1 MENKPHKLFISH
13 SSKDAEYMKAF
24 VDLLVAIGVHKNQ
37 ITCTSVPQ
45 CNIPVGCNI
54 YDWLAKQFQTSD
66 LHVVY
71 AFSDNYY
78 SSVATLNEMG
88 AAWVMRCKW
97 TGLLLPG
104 FIFDKLAG
112 CIDKNQI
119 CIKLD
124 DPDIITLKQR
134 LRQFRDDI
142 IKEFGLESINE
153 DEWEEKRD
161 DFLDKIRIIAQKKN
175 IEITSSE
182 SVNESNK
189 TKGKTRFDAP
199 VAQRQEIDL
208 LKDYTPFSKVKPII
222 SCGDEKVARIATFED
237 CFDMEVDIS
246 NVTKRD
252 MREFAMAL
260 MKYIP
265 CDNWTGF
272 FDAGYAIEFD
282 AFASGAIKKVQLEI
296 KNDTGV
302 KIIDEENDVRIGGG
316 HFKYRFRDKVRNREA
331 LEKISEVC
339 FTVFFA
345 ESYIDGEKG
354 RLSIRNLKVTPAYE

>member
-1 MENKPHKLFISH
+1 MKNKPHKLFISH

-24 VDLLVAIGVHKNQ
+24 VDLLVTIGVHKDQ

-54 YDWLAKQFQTSD
+54 YDWLAEQFQTSD

-104 FIFDKLAG
+104 FTFNQLAG
-112 CIDKNQI
+112 CINKNQI

-142 IKEFGLESINE
+142 IKEFGLGSINE

-161 DFLDKIRIIAQKKN
+161 DFLDKIKIIAQKKN

-189 TKGKTRFDAP
+189 TKVETRFDAP
-199 VAQRQEIDL
+199 VDQRQEIDL

-222 SCGDEKVARIATFED
+222 SCGDEKVARIATFAD
-237 CFDMEVDIS
+237 SFDMDVDIS

-252 MREFAMAL
+252 MGEFAMAL
-260 MKYIP
+260 MEYIP

-272 FDAGYAIEFD
+272 FVAGYAIEFD
-282 AFASGAIKKVQLEI
+282 AAATGAIKKVQLEI

-302 KIIDEENDVRIGGG
+302 KIIDEENDVSNGGG
-316 HFKYRFRDKVRNREA
+316 HFKYRFRDKVRNGEA
-331 LEKISEVC
+331 LEKIKEVC

-354 RLSIRNLKVTPAYE
+354 RLSIRNLKVTPA

>member
-1 MENKPHKLFISH
+1 M
-13 SSKDAEYMKAF
+13 
-24 VDLLVAIGVHKNQ
+24 HKNQ

-104 FIFDKLAG
+104 FTFNQLAG

-142 IKEFGLESINE
+142 IKEFGLESI

-161 DFLDKIRIIAQKKN
+161 DFLDKIKIIAQQKNVKTTPSNPVTSAEKKYLVYYDERWDCKLFLNYKTVDRADEESVINKVSADLNVDKSQINCRYISSKVQEKYSESHQENRIYNHRLYEIKIQVFPEDEQKENFVVNGRHYYWMSISDMERDPNIVKKN
-175 IEITSSE
+175 LDVIDFVKE
-182 SVNESNK
+182 SMH
-189 TKGKTRFDAP
+189 A
-199 VAQRQEIDL
+199 
-208 LKDYTPFSKVKPII
+208 
-222 SCGDEKVARIATFED
+222 
-237 CFDMEVDIS
+237 
-246 NVTKRD
+246 
-252 MREFAMAL
+252 
-260 MKYIP
+260 
-265 CDNWTGF
+265 
-272 FDAGYAIEFD
+272 
-282 AFASGAIKKVQLEI
+282 
-296 KNDTGV
+296 
-302 KIIDEENDVRIGGG
+302 
-316 HFKYRFRDKVRNREA
+316 
-331 LEKISEVC
+331 
-339 FTVFFA
+339 
-345 ESYIDGEKG
+345 
-354 RLSIRNLKVTPAYE
+354 

>member
-78 SSVATLNEMG
+78 SSVATLNERG

-282 AFASGAIKKVQLEI
+282 AFATGAIKKVQLEI

-302 KIIDEENDVRIGGG
+302 KIIDEENDVSIGGG
-316 HFKYRFRDKVRNREA
+316 HFKYRFRDKVRNGEA

-339 FTVFFA
+339 FTIFFA

-354 RLSIRNLKVTPAYE
+354 RLSIRNLKVTPA

>member
-1 MENKPHKLFISH
+1 M
-13 SSKDAEYMKAF
+13 
-24 VDLLVAIGVHKNQ
+24 HKNQ

-104 FIFDKLAG
+104 FTFNQLAG

-142 IKEFGLESINE
+142 IKEFGLESIDE

-161 DFLDKIRIIAQKKN
+161 DFLDKIKIIAQQKNVKTTPSNPVTSAEKKYLVYYDERWDCKLFLNYKTVDRADEESVINKVSADLNVDKSQINCRYISSKVQEKYSESHQENRIYNHRLYEIKIQVFPEDEQKENFVVNGRHYYWMSISDMERDPNIVKKN
-175 IEITSSE
+175 
-182 SVNESNK
+182 
-189 TKGKTRFDAP
+189 R
-199 VAQRQEIDL
+199 
-208 LKDYTPFSKVKPII
+208 
-222 SCGDEKVARIATFED
+222 
-237 CFDMEVDIS
+237 
-246 NVTKRD
+246 KR
-252 MREFAMAL
+252 L
-260 MKYIP
+260 
-265 CDNWTGF
+265 
-272 FDAGYAIEFD
+272 
-282 AFASGAIKKVQLEI
+282 
-296 KNDTGV
+296 
-302 KIIDEENDVRIGGG
+302 
-316 HFKYRFRDKVRNREA
+316 
-331 LEKISEVC
+331 
-339 FTVFFA
+339 VF
-345 ESYIDGEKG
+345 G
-354 RLSIRNLKVTPAYE
+354 

>member
-104 FIFDKLAG
+104 FTFDKLAG

-142 IKEFGLESINE
+142 IKEFGLESIDE

-161 DFLDKIRIIAQKKN
+161 DFLDKIKIIAQQKN
-175 IEITSSE
+175 VKTTPSNP
-182 SVNESNK
+182 VNGSDN

-199 VAQRQEIDL
+199 VDQRQEIDL
-208 LKDYTPFSKVKPII
+208 LKDYTPIFKVKPII
-222 SCGDEKVARIATFED
+222 SCGDEKVARIATFAD
-237 CFDMEVDIS
+237 SFDMDIDIS
-246 NVTKRD
+246 NVTKSG
-252 MREFAMAL
+252 MGEFAMAL
-260 MKYIP
+260 MEYIP

-282 AFASGAIKKVQLEI
+282 AAATGAIKKVQLEI

-302 KIIDEENDVRIGGG
+302 KIIDEENDVSNGGG
-316 HFKYRFRDKVRNREA
+316 HFKYRFRDKVRNGEA
-331 LEKISEVC
+331 LEKIKEVC

-354 RLSIRNLKVTPAYE
+354 RLSIRNLKVTPA

>member
-1 MENKPHKLFISH
+1 M
-13 SSKDAEYMKAF
+13 
-24 VDLLVAIGVHKNQ
+24 HKNQ

-104 FIFDKLAG
+104 FTFNQLAG

-142 IKEFGLESINE
+142 IKEFGLESIDE

-161 DFLDKIRIIAQKKN
+161 DFLDKIKIIAQQKNVKTTPSNPVTSAEKKYLVYYDERWDCKLFLNYKTVDRADEESVINKVSADLNVDKSQINCRYISSKVQEKYSESHQENRIYNHRLYEIKIQVFPEDEQKENFVVNGRHYYWMSISDMERDPNIVKKN
-175 IEITSSE
+175 LD
-182 SVNESNK
+182 V
-189 TKGKTRFDAP
+189 
-199 VAQRQEIDL
+199 ID
-208 LKDYTPFSKVKPII
+208 FVS
-222 SCGDEKVARIATFED
+222 RI
-237 CFDMEVDIS
+237 
-246 NVTKRD
+246 
-252 MREFAMAL
+252 
-260 MKYIP
+260 
-265 CDNWTGF
+265 
-272 FDAGYAIEFD
+272 
-282 AFASGAIKKVQLEI
+282 
-296 KNDTGV
+296 
-302 KIIDEENDVRIGGG
+302 
-316 HFKYRFRDKVRNREA
+316 
-331 LEKISEVC
+331 
-339 FTVFFA
+339 
-345 ESYIDGEKG
+345 
-354 RLSIRNLKVTPAYE
+354 

>member
-1 MENKPHKLFISH
+1 M
-13 SSKDAEYMKAF
+13 
-24 VDLLVAIGVHKNQ
+24 HKNQ

-104 FIFDKLAG
+104 FTFNQLAG

-142 IKEFGLESINE
+142 IKEFGLESIDE

-161 DFLDKIRIIAQKKN
+161 DFLDKIKIIAQQKNVKTTPSNPVTSAEKKYLVYYDERWDCKLFLNYKTVDRADEESVINKVSADLNVDKSQINCRYISSKVQEKYSESHQENRIYNHRLYEIKIQVFPEDEQKENFVVNGRHYYWMSISDMERDPNIVKKN
-175 IEITSSE
+175 LDVIDFVKE
-182 SVNESNK
+182 SIH
-189 TKGKTRFDAP
+189 A
-199 VAQRQEIDL
+199 
-208 LKDYTPFSKVKPII
+208 
-222 SCGDEKVARIATFED
+222 
-237 CFDMEVDIS
+237 
-246 NVTKRD
+246 
-252 MREFAMAL
+252 
-260 MKYIP
+260 
-265 CDNWTGF
+265 
-272 FDAGYAIEFD
+272 
-282 AFASGAIKKVQLEI
+282 
-296 KNDTGV
+296 
-302 KIIDEENDVRIGGG
+302 
-316 HFKYRFRDKVRNREA
+316 
-331 LEKISEVC
+331 
-339 FTVFFA
+339 
-345 ESYIDGEKG
+345 
-354 RLSIRNLKVTPAYE
+354 

>member
-1 MENKPHKLFISH
+1 M
-13 SSKDAEYMKAF
+13 
-24 VDLLVAIGVHKNQ
+24 HKNQ

-104 FIFDKLAG
+104 FTFDKLAG

-142 IKEFGLESINE
+142 IKEFGLESIDE

-161 DFLDKIRIIAQKKN
+161 DFLDKIKIIAQQKNVKTTPSNPVTSAEKKYLVYYDERWDCKLFLNYKTVDRADEESVINKVSADLNVDKSQINCRYISSKVQEKYSESHQENRIYNHRLYEIKIQVFPEDEQKENFVVNGRHYYWMSISDMERDPNIVKKN
-175 IEITSSE
+175 LDVIDFVKE
-182 SVNESNK
+182 SMH
-189 TKGKTRFDAP
+189 A
-199 VAQRQEIDL
+199 
-208 LKDYTPFSKVKPII
+208 
-222 SCGDEKVARIATFED
+222 
-237 CFDMEVDIS
+237 
-246 NVTKRD
+246 
-252 MREFAMAL
+252 
-260 MKYIP
+260 
-265 CDNWTGF
+265 
-272 FDAGYAIEFD
+272 
-282 AFASGAIKKVQLEI
+282 
-296 KNDTGV
+296 
-302 KIIDEENDVRIGGG
+302 
-316 HFKYRFRDKVRNREA
+316 
-331 LEKISEVC
+331 
-339 FTVFFA
+339 
-345 ESYIDGEKG
+345 
-354 RLSIRNLKVTPAYE
+354 